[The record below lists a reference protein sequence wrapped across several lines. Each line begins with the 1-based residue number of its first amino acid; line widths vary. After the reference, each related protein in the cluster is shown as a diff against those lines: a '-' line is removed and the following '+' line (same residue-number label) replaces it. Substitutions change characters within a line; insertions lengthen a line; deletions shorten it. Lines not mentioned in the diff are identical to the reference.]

1 MELSTLFFFER
12 HGELNRDQKKY
23 RLSAEY
29 NYNISIGYFIL
40 TKNNGNDY
48 NGTLMKINDK
58 NMLSYKY
65 TYLDT

>member
-29 NYNISIGYFIL
+29 NYNISIRYAHSLNFEFNIKL
-40 TKNNGNDY
+40 
-48 NGTLMKINDK
+48 INIEK
-58 NMLSYKY
+58 QIVHYYCL
-65 TYLDT
+65 LL